1 MVRAFFV
8 LAMFMWATAANA
20 QTVMKFGGGVG
31 EVTIP
36 SHYAR
41 ASGKTPGLV
50 VVSTP
55 EGNVRL
61 YFDLHRLDGAQAETY
76 LRDLAKANG
85 GQIRKRGDK
94 LVLFQ
99 PGPHGSEDGRMM
111 LRLHWQIGFGETLV
125 AMSAYVPAEA
135 RDAADVKRFTAGDLD
150 AIVDSLR
157 RVGS

>member
-1 MVRAFFV
+1 MRAILG
-8 LAMFMWATAANA
+8 LALFILASVASA
-20 QTVMKFGGGVG
+20 QTVMKFGGGAG

-36 SHYAR
+36 SHYVR
-41 ASGKTPGLV
+41 ATGKSPGLV

-61 YFDLHRLDGAQAETY
+61 YFDLHRLDGAGAEAY

-85 GQIRKRGDK
+85 GQVKKRGEK

-99 PGPHGSEDGRMM
+99 PGPHGSEGGRTV
-111 LRLHWQIGFGETLV
+111 LRLHWQIGFGQTLV
-125 AMSAYVPAEA
+125 AISAYVPADAREA
-135 RDAADVKRFTAGDLD
+135 PDVKRFTSGDID

-157 RVGS
+157 RSDS